1 MIRRPPRSTRT
12 DTLFPYTTLFRSVPE
27 PLEITA
33 YTVSAGAPDLRPGS
47 RQRQWMDDT
56 PGRFAYRCLP
66 LVIAN
71 QHGWDVLSPA
81 SFAARW
87 RGGVGQDEIELV
99 FAGDPDPHV
108 STHFG
113 RGIVTFSLGHLFRT
127 SPGEIGRAHV

>member
-1 MIRRPPRSTRT
+1 MRISYWSS
-12 DTLFPYTTLFRSVPE
+12 DVCS
-27 PLEITA
+27 
-33 YTVSAGAPDLRPGS
+33 SDL
-47 RQRQWMDDT
+47 WMDYT

-99 FAGDPDPHV
+99 FAGDPDSHV

-113 RGIVTFSLGHLFRT
+113 SGIVTFSLGHLFRT
-127 SPGEIGRAHV
+127 SPGEKEVGRAHV

>member
-1 MIRRPPRSTRT
+1 MRRGPCGVNWCDARSACNECSTGESILRES
-12 DTLFPYTTLFRSVPE
+12 DDVPE

-99 FAGDPDPHV
+99 FAGDPDSHV

-113 RGIVTFSLGHLFRT
+113 SGIVRSEER
-127 SPGEIGRAHV
+127 R